1 MSEVR
6 QICQKLGYSPYR
18 QPSYRLIDDTLN
30 DVIFT
35 KESPDQRGRSFS
47 SDPLEGKYRSS
58 TKAVIKTKFSPL
70 LLNEQLTLFIKPSRP
85 IAELVRWNTTD
96 SANCLR
102 LEIKCS

>member
-18 QPSYRLIDDTLN
+18 QPSYRLIDDAIN
-30 DVIFT
+30 DVIFS

-47 SDPLEGKYRSS
+47 NDPLAGKYRTS
-58 TKAVIKTKFSPL
+58 TKAVIKNRFSPL
-70 LLNEQLTLFIKPSRP
+70 LLNEELTLFVKPSRP
-85 IAELVRWNTTD
+85 IAELVHWNKTD
-96 SANCLR
+96 SENCLR